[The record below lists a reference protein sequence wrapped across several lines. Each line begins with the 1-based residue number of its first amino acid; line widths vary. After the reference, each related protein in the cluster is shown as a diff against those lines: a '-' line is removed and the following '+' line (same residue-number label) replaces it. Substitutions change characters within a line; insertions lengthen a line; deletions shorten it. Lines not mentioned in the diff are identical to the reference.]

1 MAKLLLAVA
10 VGYLGGRLVWLA
22 ARPWFAQPA
31 FARPNYRGAY
41 IPTSAG
47 LVLPLAMF
55 LVEAGRSVVAAA
67 GTGNA
72 GPITGVRVLALVL
85 VTGFCLLGTVDDM
98 AGTGDH
104 RGFRGHLAAL
114 ASGQVTTGLF
124 KLLGGAAVALVVV
137 HPLVGD
143 HLGRLLADAALVA
156 LAANLGNLLDRAPG
170 RATKSGLAAFAV
182 LAALGSVRPALAGV
196 AVVVGAALALLGDE
210 LRERLMLGDAGANAL
225 GAALGFG
232 AVAST
237 GPATRTAL
245 LLAVLLLNAVGEVAS
260 FSRVIEAVGPLRR
273 LDEAGRPYSRRAY
286 SRRVSPPRSRSQPR
300 PQRPPRP
307 PRSPRS
313 PRSQG
318 VPRPPAP

>member
-1 MAKLLLAVA
+1 MAKVLLAVA
-10 VGYLGGRLVWLA
+10 VGYLAGRVTWLA

-47 LVLPLAMF
+47 LVLPLAAF

-67 GTGNA
+67 GMGKA
-72 GPITGVRVLALVL
+72 GAITGARVLTLALVA
-85 VTGFCLLGTVDDM
+85 GFCLLGTIDDM
-98 AGTGDH
+98 VGTGDH

-114 ASGQVTTGLF
+114 ANGRVTTGLF

-170 RATKSGLAAFAV
+170 RATKCGLAAFAV
-182 LAALGSVRPALAGV
+182 LAVLCSVRPALAGV
-196 AVVVGAALALLGDE
+196 AVVVGAALALLGDD
-210 LRERLMLGDAGANAL
+210 LHERLMLGDAGANAL

-232 AVAST
+232 AVVST
-237 GPATRTAL
+237 GPDTRTAL
-245 LLAVLLLNAVGEVAS
+245 LLAVLALNALGEVVS
-260 FSRVIEAVGPLRR
+260 FSRVIEAVGLLRAF
-273 LDEAGRPYSRRAY
+273 DQIGRPHSRRASP
-286 SRRVSPPRSRSQPR
+286 SRPR
-300 PQRPPRP
+300 PQ
-307 PRSPRS
+307 PRSPRPPS
-313 PRSQG
+313 P
-318 VPRPPAP
+318 